1 MGFRFRRSFKIIPGV
16 RLNLSGSGASVSLG
30 PRGLHYTIGQHGT
43 RTTIGVP
50 GSGISWTGYQP
61 YSTGGSPSANVTNGT
76 TQQQPPSNG
85 HGTTVIDSAP
95 IDQLVA
101 NSTIDIA
108 QTLAACGARW
118 RTYKVLIAI
127 LSILFAVAVVAIV
140 APIPPVAAFTMGA
153 GAVLILGSLVL
164 HGRQSSTVLLDYE
177 LSTDQSERFEAL
189 TRSFGDLAHCGRIWN
204 VPLEKQEADWKRN
217 AGASKLIERKQIH
230 LATGNPP
237 LVTTNMEFLKL
248 PVGKETIYLT
258 PDAILVTAGNAVA
271 GFSYGDVE
279 VTLRHTR
286 FIEEEAP
293 PPDATVVDQT
303 WRYVNRKGGPDR
315 RFSNNRQLP
324 ICLYGEIDLRSAGG
338 LNERLHCSRVDVA
351 EVFVSSIAAM
361 SAPSQGRAV

>member
-30 PRGLHYTIGQHGT
+30 PRGLHYTIGRHGT
-43 RTTIGVP
+43 RTTVGVP
-50 GSGISWTGYQP
+50 GSGISWTAYQP
-61 YSTGGSPSANVTNGT
+61 YSTGGSPPPLPNVNAT
-76 TQQQPPSNG
+76 TQQPLPSDD

-108 QTLAACGARW
+108 QALVACRSRW
-118 RTYKVLIAI
+118 RTYKGLIAI
-127 LSILFAVAVVAIV
+127 LSILFVVAAIMIV
-140 APIPPVAAFTMGA
+140 GSGTPIPPVAAFIIAA
-153 GAVLILGSLVL
+153 GAVVILGSLVL

-177 LSTDQSERFEAL
+177 LSTDQSGRFEAL
-189 TRSFGDLAHCGRIWN
+189 TRSFGELAHCGRIWN
-204 VPLEKQEADWKRN
+204 VPLEKQETDWKRN

-237 LVTTNMEFLKL
+237 LVTTNMDFLKL

-258 PDAILVTAGNAVA
+258 PDAILVTAGNAIA
-271 GFSYGDVE
+271 GFSYGDIE

-293 PPDATVVDQT
+293 PSDATVVDQT

-324 ICLYGEIDLRSAGG
+324 ICLYG
-338 LNERLHCSRVDVA
+338 
-351 EVFVSSIAAM
+351 
-361 SAPSQGRAV
+361 